1 MAEVWMARREAMGGA
16 SKTVAIK
23 LLASH
28 LASKPNY
35 RRMFVDEARLTMML
49 THSNIVQVFDIGE
62 HAGRSYLVMEWID
75 GIDLARLCAS
85 MREVGAA
92 FEFHLV
98 AHVIGE
104 LLRALAYAHG
114 LNDSDERSTIVH
126 RDISPHNVLLSISGE
141 VKLSDFGV
149 ARLASEESSGVH
161 VRGKLRYMPPEQVRG
176 HSKHA
181 ATDLFAVGAVMQ
193 ELLDGVRFRAG
204 LERDELFG
212 MVIRGEVPPL
222 RRAGVPRELAAL
234 RDALLASDRDAR
246 VQSADAALELLR
258 RWPGYRNAADELMVL
273 VRSSVGV
280 AGPRSGLTVEISDEL
295 LEASD
300 ELTARE
306 GGDPDNAS
314 ELATRTVRS
323 RDAVGSETAAHTSS
337 AHTSLPSLPER
348 SRPRRLPAMLG
359 VAVAS
364 LGVTLGFGYAWL
376 HEPASSSAAQVEA
389 SGTVALAPAAIVEPI
404 PAASVPAIAAAP
416 APTTAPELVLD
427 DAIEPAPQPHDA
439 SPRATSKSGPPA
451 KIEFAAHEFF
461 FVWIKVAGR
470 THALEP
476 TAKLTLPAGR
486 HKISLR
492 ERADQ
497 PWTTAGHLQV
507 AAGRQYK
514 VSLQKPHALSVQALD

>member
-1 MAEVWMARREAMGGA
+1 MARREAMGGA

-114 LNDSDERSTIVH
+114 LSDGDERSTIVH

-181 ATDLFAVGAVMQ
+181 TTDLFAVGAVMQ
-193 ELLDGVRFRAG
+193 ELLDGIRFRAG

-212 MVIRGEVPPL
+212 MVIRGDVPPL
-222 RRAGVPRELAAL
+222 RRFGVPAELVAL
-234 RDALLASDRDAR
+234 RDALLASDREAR
-246 VQSADAALELLR
+246 VQSAEAALVLLR
-258 RWPGYRNAADELMVL
+258 RWPGYRNAADELMAL
-273 VRSSVGV
+273 VRDRAGV
-280 AGPRSGLTVEISDEL
+280 TGPRSGLTVEISDEL
-295 LEASD
+295 LEPSD
-300 ELTARE
+300 EPTARE
-306 GGDPDNAS
+306 ADSLDNAS

-323 RDAVGSETAAHTSS
+323 TEAAGSETAAHTCVR
-337 AHTSLPSLPER
+337 ER
-348 SRPRRLPAMLG
+348 SGSPRLPAMLG

-364 LGVTLGFGYAWL
+364 LGITLGFGYAWL
-376 HEPASSSAAQVEA
+376 REPASSSAAQVE
-389 SGTVALAPAAIVEPI
+389 VADIEPAAMVAMVEP
-404 PAASVPAIAAAP
+404 VPAAP
-416 APTTAPELVLD
+416 APAITAAPPPPPEPELVLD
-427 DAIEPAPQPHDA
+427 DAIEPAPQAPATRDPA
-439 SPRATSKSGPPA
+439 PRTAKSGPPA
-451 KIEFAAHEFF
+451 QVEFAAHEFF

-486 HKISLR
+486 HKVAIR

-507 AAGRQYK
+507 GAGRQYK
-514 VSLQKPHALSVQALD
+514 VSLRKPHGLTVHAID

>member
-1 MAEVWMARREAMGGA
+1 MLVRRIASGGMAEVWMARREAMGGA

-92 FEFHLV
+92 FEFHLI

-114 LNDSDERSTIVH
+114 LSDGDERSTIVH

-181 ATDLFAVGAVMQ
+181 TTDLFAVGAVMQ
-193 ELLDGVRFRAG
+193 ELLDGIRFRAG

-222 RRAGVPRELAAL
+222 RRVGVPAELVAL
-234 RDALLASDRDAR
+234 RDALLASDREAC

-258 RWPGYRNAADELMVL
+258 RWPGYRNAADELMAL
-273 VRSSVGV
+273 VRDRAGV
-280 AGPRSGLTVEISDEL
+280 AGPRSGLTVEISDEQ
-295 LEASD
+295 LEPSD
-300 ELTARE
+300 EPTVRE
-306 GGDPDNAS
+306 PDALENDS

-323 RDAVGSETAAHTSS
+323 GDAAGSETAAHDT
-337 AHTSLPSLPER
+337 AVPER
-348 SRPRRLPAMLG
+348 AGSRRLPAMLG

-364 LGVTLGFGYAWL
+364 LGATLGFGYAWL
-376 HEPASSSAAQVEA
+376 YEPASSSAAQVEIVDIGPVPA
-389 SGTVALAPAAIVEPI
+389 APMPAITPTPAPAITPVPEP
-404 PAASVPAIAAAP
+404 V
-416 APTTAPELVLD
+416 LVLD
-427 DAIEPAPQPHDA
+427 EANPAPPTPEPT
-439 SPRATSKSGPPA
+439 PRTSTKAGPPA
-451 KIEFAAHEFF
+451 RVEFAAHEFF

-486 HKISLR
+486 HKVSLR

-497 PWTTAGHLQV
+497 PWTTAGHLQL
-507 AAGRQYK
+507 AAGRQYE
-514 VSLQKPHALSVQALD
+514 VSLRKPHGLTVKTVQ

>member
-1 MAEVWMARREAMGGA
+1 
-16 SKTVAIK
+16 
-23 LLASH
+23 
-28 LASKPNY
+28 
-35 RRMFVDEARLTMML
+35 ML

-114 LNDSDERSTIVH
+114 LSDGEERSTIVH

-141 VKLSDFGV
+141 IKLSDFGV

-181 ATDLFAVGAVMQ
+181 TTDLFAVGAVMQ
-193 ELLDGVRFRAG
+193 ELLDGLRFRAG

-222 RRAGVPRELAAL
+222 RRANVPAELLAL
-234 RDALLASDRDAR
+234 RDALLASDHTLR
-246 VQSADAALELLR
+246 VQSAEAALELLR
-258 RWPGYRNAADELMVL
+258 RWPGYRNAADELMTL
-273 VRSSVGV
+273 VRERAGV
-280 AGPRSGLTVEISDEL
+280 AAPRSGLTVEISDEQ
-295 LEASD
+295 LEPTD
-300 ELTARE
+300 EPTARE
-306 GGDPDNAS
+306 PGGLDDDS

-323 RDAVGSETAAHTSS
+323 SEVAGSETAAHS
-337 AHTSLPSLPER
+337 AVPKRVR
-348 SRPRRLPAMLG
+348 SPRRLPAMLG

-364 LGVTLGFGYAWL
+364 LGVTMGFGYAWL
-376 HEPASSSAAQVEA
+376 REPASLSAAQVD
-389 SGTVALAPAAIVEPI
+389 VADTEPAARN
-404 PAASVPAIAAAP
+404 A
-416 APTTAPELVLD
+416 EL
-427 DAIEPAPQPHDA
+427 IEPAPAAHEPTIMPAPEPELVVDDA
-439 SPRATSKSGPPA
+439 IVPAARATEPATEEPSPRTPSKVGPPA
-451 KIEFAAHEFF
+451 RVEFAAHEFF
-461 FVWIKVAGR
+461 FVWIKVDGR

-476 TAKLTLPAGR
+476 TAKLNLSPGR
-486 HKISLR
+486 HKVSVR

-507 AAGRQYK
+507 AAGRRYK
-514 VSLQKPHALSVQALD
+514 VSLRKPHALSVQTLD

>member
-1 MAEVWMARREAMGGA
+1 MARREAMGGA

-23 LLASH
+23 LLATH

-35 RRMFVDEARLTMML
+35 RRMFIDEARLTMML

-75 GIDLARLCAS
+75 GIDLARLCAG

-92 FEFHLV
+92 FDFHLV
-98 AHVIGE
+98 AHVVGE

-114 LNDSDERSTIVH
+114 LNDSEERSTIVH
-126 RDISPHNVLLSISGE
+126 RDISPHNVLVSISGE

-181 ATDLFAVGAVMQ
+181 TTDLFAVGAVMQ

-222 RRAGVPRELAAL
+222 RRTGVPAELLAL

-246 VQSADAALELLR
+246 VQSAEAALELLR
-258 RWPGYRNAADELMVL
+258 RWPGYRNASDELMTL
-273 VRSSVGV
+273 VRDRAGV
-280 AGPRSGLTVEISDEL
+280 TGPRSGLTVEISDEL
-295 LEASD
+295 LEPSD
-300 ELTARE
+300 EPTARE
-306 GGDPDNAS
+306 AESGDNDNDS
-314 ELATRTVRS
+314 QLATRTVRS
-323 RDAVGSETAAHTSS
+323 SEVAGSETAAHT
-337 AHTSLPSLPER
+337 AMPTR
-348 SRPRRLPAMLG
+348 ARPRRVPAMLG

-364 LGVTLGFGYAWL
+364 LGITLGFGYAWL
-376 HEPASSSAAQVEA
+376 HEPASSEA
-389 SGTVALAPAAIVEPI
+389 KMDLEGTEPAAVGARIEPV
-404 PAASVPAIAAAP
+404 PAASVPASTAVPVP
-416 APTTAPELVLD
+416 APTPEPVLA
-427 DAIEPAPQPHDA
+427 DAIEPAPQAATPT
-439 SPRATSKSGPPA
+439 PRTPSKAGPPA
-451 KIEFAAHEFF
+451 QVEFAAHEFF
-461 FVWIKVAGR
+461 FVWIKVGGR

-486 HKISLR
+486 HKVALR

-514 VSLQKPHALSVQALD
+514 VSLRKPHALSVQALE

>member
-28 LASKPNY
+28 LASKTTY

-75 GIDLARLCAS
+75 GIDLARLAAS

-92 FEFHLV
+92 FEFHVV

-114 LNDSDERSTIVH
+114 LNDSDERSFIVH
-126 RDISPHNVLLSISGE
+126 RDISPHNVLLSVSGE

-181 ATDLFAVGAVMQ
+181 TTDLFAVGAVMQ

-222 RRAGVPRELAAL
+222 RRANVPRELMAL

-246 VQSADAALELLR
+246 VQSAGAALELLR
-258 RWPGYRNAADELMVL
+258 RWPGYRNAADELTTL
-273 VRSSVGV
+273 VRERAGV
-280 AGPRSGLTVEISDEL
+280 AAPRSGLTVEISDEQ
-295 LEASD
+295 LESSD
-300 ELTARE
+300 EPASHASNPPR
-306 GGDPDNAS
+306 DDAS

-323 RDAVGSETAAHTSS
+323 TDAAGSETAPHTLVPP
-337 AHTSLPSLPER
+337 TRTR
-348 SRPRRLPAMLG
+348 SRRLPAVVG

-364 LGVTLGFGYAWL
+364 LGMALGFGYAWL
-376 HEPASSSAAQVEA
+376 HEPASSSAAQIE
-389 SGTVALAPAAIVEPI
+389 VAAIEPVTPPSPELHPSPSPAPASAAEPE
-404 PAASVPAIAAAP
+404 PD
-416 APTTAPELVLD
+416 LVLV
-427 DAIEPAPQPHDA
+427 DAVEPAPQAAKP
-439 SPRATSKSGPPA
+439 SPRTTTKAGPPA
-451 KIEFAAHEFF
+451 QVEFAAHEFF
-461 FVWIKVAGR
+461 FVWIKVGGR

-476 TAKLTLPAGR
+476 TAKITLPPGR
-486 HKISLR
+486 HKVSLR

-514 VSLQKPHALSVQALD
+514 VSLRKPHGLTVQGVD